1 MNIIDFAIIVLLI
14 LGGFIGMKK
23 GFTSQLVDTVGTIA
37 IIIISFL
44 FKGYLSSILYKIMPF
59 FEFYGGDFQYIT
71 SFNIILYEVLAFII
85 LFSLLSIILSILK
98 HTTKIFESILNFTII
113 LGIPS
118 KILGAIVGLI
128 NNFIFAFVILY
139 LLSLPMFGF
148 SPVAE
153 SQVANKIL
161 SSTPFLSS
169 ICKKSLDVF
178 SEFNILLDKHK
189 EKYTYEEKA
198 ELNQQTLQLLV
209 DKKVVSAS
217 KVNELISNGKL
228 RYAKPIEE

>member
-14 LGGFIGMKK
+14 LGGFVGMKK
-23 GFTSQLVDTVGTIA
+23 GFTSQLVDTVGTIT
-37 IIIISFL
+37 IIIIAFL
-44 FKGYLSSILYKIMPF
+44 FKGYLSNILYKIMPF

-85 LFSLLSIILSILK
+85 LFSLLTIILSILK

-139 LLSLPMFGF
+139 LLSLPMFEF
-148 SPVAE
+148 SPIADSKV
-153 SQVANKIL
+153 SNKIL
-161 SSTPFLSS
+161 SSTPFLSN

-178 SEFNILLDKHK
+178 NDFDILLEGYKDKN
-189 EKYTYEEKA
+189 TYDEKA
-198 ELNQQTLQLLV
+198 ELNQETLQLLV
-209 DKKVVSAS
+209 DKKVITAS
-217 KVNELISNGKL
+217 KVNELISTGKL
-228 RYAKPIEE
+228 KYAKPIV